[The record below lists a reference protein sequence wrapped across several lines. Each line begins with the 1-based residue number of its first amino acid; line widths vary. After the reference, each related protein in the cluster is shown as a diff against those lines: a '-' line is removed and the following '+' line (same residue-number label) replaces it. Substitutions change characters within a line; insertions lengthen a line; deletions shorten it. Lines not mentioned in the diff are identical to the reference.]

1 MTEHPRFNDPA
12 AAATEAQNR
21 AAAPDRSS
29 WVSANAGSG
38 KTRVLTDRV
47 ARLLLAGTDPRRI
60 LCLTYTKAAAA
71 EMQNRLFRKL
81 GDWAMKDDDALRAE
95 LAKLG
100 EEGPGLAPERLNE
113 ARRLFARGLET
124 PGGLKIQTIH
134 AFCDALLRRFPLE
147 AGVAPSFQMLDDR
160 AARALREEVLDALA
174 LESPAVMADMAA
186 FLSGDD
192 PDALLTEIVQ
202 AREHFAAAFDPAA
215 LARALGAEPGLTA
228 AALRDEV
235 LSAGARA
242 CVESWLP
249 LLAGSRVNDTKLR
262 ERFAAILAQADP
274 DACLELLE
282 GALLTGDGAKA
293 PFTAKIDSVPTKG
306 LRTKHPA
313 LADSLAHLMRAVESA
328 RPRRLALAAFA
339 RSEALHRFARAFLDR
354 YEARKRGRGML
365 DFDDLIDRARALL
378 SRSETAAWVLWR
390 LDGGLDHIL
399 VDEAQDT
406 SPRQWQ
412 VVEAISAEFFTGL
425 ASRDVAR
432 TIFVVGDEKQSIYSF
447 QGADPVAFG
456 RMRSHYERLLGE
468 MAHALQHCDLL
479 FSFRSAPPV
488 LKLVDSVF
496 AGPGGAGLERVEH
509 LAFNSDMPGRVEL
522 WPFLPKPE
530 KSDELD
536 WDSHE
541 LSVLADDPI
550 RELAQRVAARI
561 RSWLDARLLIEGEK
575 RETRPIRPGDVLIL
589 VQRRG
594 ELFHAIIRAL
604 KAARVPVAGADVL
617 KLEGELAVRD
627 LLAVLRVAATPADDL
642 SLAALLRGPLGG
654 LTEAELFDLAYDR
667 EGTLLTALRARAD
680 EWPAVMALL
689 SEIRDQADYLRP
701 FELLERVLIRHDGR
715 RKLIARLG
723 PEAED
728 AIDALLDQA
737 LSYETTEAPSLT
749 GFLAWIDREEMRVK
763 RRLEDT
769 ADQARVMTVHGAKG
783 LEAPIVI
790 LPDTAPRK
798 DSANPPSV
806 LRLAD
811 DLPAWRTTAGATPP
825 ALGEAEA
832 ERRAR
837 VRAENRRLL
846 YVALTRARSWLI
858 VCGAGTAPKP
868 GDDSWY
874 GLVEAG
880 LSALGP
886 AEEEDGLVLAEGWTE
901 ATDPNPPALP
911 PAPPTPPDWAHR
923 AAHPPPAP
931 EERLLAPSNLGG
943 VHALPFESE
952 LFPEEGDPLARG
964 EAVHLLLE
972 RLRGRPRADWPD
984 LSTRLLP
991 ERTDLP
997 ALFAE
1002 AERVLTAPDLE
1013 ILFGPDTLAEVEIA
1027 APLAALGP
1035 GQRLIGRIDRL
1046 VIDAER
1052 VLAVDFKTNRGVPDT
1067 PAEVPEGILR
1077 QMGAY
1082 AAALAQIWPG
1092 RRVETA
1098 VLWTRSAHLMPLP
1111 PALTAAALAR
1121 ALREVPHATPPSL
1134 NPNSLAAPSLD
1145 PPGGAS

>member
-1 MTEHPRFNDPA
+1 MTQHPRFNDPA

-81 GDWAMKDDDALRAE
+81 GDWAMKDDAELSAE

-100 EEGPGLAPERLNE
+100 EEGAGLAPERLNE

-147 AGVAPSFQMLDDR
+147 SGVAPSFQMLDDR

-174 LESPAVMADMAA
+174 LEDPAAMAGMAK

-202 AREHFAAAFDPAA
+202 AREHFAEACDAAA

-228 AALRDEV
+228 EALRAEV
-235 LSAGARA
+235 LGEGAADCLR
-242 CVESWLP
+242 SWLP
-249 LLAGSRVNDTKLR
+249 LLAGSGTRDR
-262 ERFAAILAQADP
+262 ELGEKCAKALAEADP
-274 DACLELLE
+274 DLCLEWLE
-282 GALLTGDGAKA
+282 GGLLTGASAKA
-293 PFTAKIDSVPTKG
+293 PFTAKLDSAPTKA
-306 LRTKHPA
+306 LRGKHPA
-313 LADSLAHLMRAVESA
+313 LADALAHLMRAVEAA
-328 RPRRLALAAFA
+328 RPRRLALAALA

-354 YEARKRGRGML
+354 YEARKRGRGRL

-412 VVEAISAEFFTGL
+412 VIEAISAEFFTGL
-425 ASRDVAR
+425 AGRDVAR

-456 RMRSHYERLLGE
+456 RMRAHYEGLLGAME
-468 MAHALQHCDLL
+468 HALQHCDLL
-479 FSFRSAPPV
+479 YSFRSAPPV
-488 LKLVDSVF
+488 LRLVDAVF

-509 LAFNSDMPGRVEL
+509 LAFHRAMPGRVEL

-530 KSDELD
+530 KAEEPE
-536 WDSHE
+536 WDSPA
-541 LSVLADDPI
+541 LSAHAGDPVQ
-550 RELAQRVAARI
+550 ELAQRIAARI
-561 RSWLDARLLIEGEK
+561 RSWLDARVLLTGEHGEK
-575 RETRPIRPGDVLIL
+575 RPIRPGDVLIL

-594 ELFHAIIRAL
+594 ELFHAVIRAL

-654 LTEAELFDLAYDR
+654 LSEAALFDLAHGR
-667 EGTLLTALRARAD
+667 EGTLLTALRARAAD
-680 EWPAVMALL
+680 WPEAMALI

-701 FELLERVLIRHDGR
+701 FELLERILVRHDGR

-737 LSYETTEAPSLT
+737 LDYETTEAPSLT

-763 RRLEDT
+763 RRLEDN

-806 LRLAD
+806 LRLAEG
-811 DLPAWRTTAGATPP
+811 PAAWRTRAEAAPP
-825 ALGEAEA
+825 ALGAAEA

-837 VRAENRRLL
+837 IRAENRRLL

-858 VCGAGTAPKP
+858 VGGAGIEPKP
-868 GDDSWY
+868 EDDSWY

-880 LSALGP
+880 LRALGP
-886 AEEEDGLVLAEGWTE
+886 AEEEDGLVLAEGWSLE
-901 ATDPNPPALP
+901 TDPNPPAP
-911 PAPPTPPDWAHR
+911 PPVPAPPPDWAHR
-923 AAHPPPAP
+923 AAHPPAAP
-931 EERLLAPSNLGG
+931 EERLLAPSHLGG
-943 VHALPFESE
+943 AHALPFEAE

-984 LSTRLLP
+984 LAARLLP
-991 ERTDLP
+991 GRADLS
-997 ALFAE
+997 ALLAE
-1002 AERVLTAPDLE
+1002 AERVLTAPELGL
-1013 ILFGPDTLAEVEIA
+1013 LFGPDTLAEVEIA

-1035 GQRLIGRIDRL
+1035 GQRLIGRLDRL
-1046 VIDAER
+1046 VIGAQS

-1067 PAEVPEGILR
+1067 PAQVPEGILR

-1082 AAALAQIWPG
+1082 AAALAAIWPG

-1098 VLWTRSAHLMPLP
+1098 VLWTRAARLMPLP
-1111 PALTAAALAR
+1111 ETLTAAALAR
-1121 ALREVPHATPPSL
+1121 ALREGPR
-1134 NPNSLAAPSLD
+1134 APEPFLDPASLD